1 MNYTQKIEQVTE
13 STWDFLSSQ
22 GPLCIFLQESLDLS
36 AFRILFKLI
45 SEYSYAAEPPVQF
58 RLSHLSRRSEPL

>member
-22 GPLCIFLQESLDLS
+22 GPLCIFLLKLHKKAWIYQLSGYSLN
-36 AFRILFKLI
+36 
-45 SEYSYAAEPPVQF
+45 
-58 RLSHLSRRSEPL
+58 